1 MLFLVRHGETEW
13 NLQKRLQGQ
22 KDIPLSQIGIEQAQ
36 QLEWHFQQKQIV
48 FEHIYTSDL
57 LRAKQT
63 AQLLAGKMH
72 QKMIIAEPT
81 LRERYYGELEGKYIA
96 EIEKLIPN
104 YQVNFGEK
112 MLYGIESLE
121 DMQKRMAEIMTSIAI
136 KSEDSPTLI
145 VSHGGAI
152 NAFLH
157 FITSGE
163 MGTGKGRLANTAI
176 TQLQWSSQ
184 DQTFQV
190 KTYNDTPHIIVN

>member
-22 KDIPLSQIGIEQAQ
+22 KDIPLSKIGIEQAQ
-36 QLEWHFQQKQIV
+36 QLEGHFHQQQIV

-63 AQLLAGKMH
+63 AQLLVRKMTD
-72 QKMIIAEPT
+72 KMIKTDIN

-121 DMQKRMAEIMTSIAI
+121 DMQKRMAAIITSIAV
-136 KSEDSPTLI
+136 KTKGSPTLI

-157 FITSGE
+157 FITNGE

-176 TQLQWSSQ
+176 TQLDWI
-184 DQTFQV
+184 DQSFQV
-190 KTYNDTPHIIVN
+190 KTYNDTPHIVVN